1 MDGTKI
7 NKAYEALKMLK
18 SIGIT
23 PSEEQLKAIRQMEY
37 CYIEEEIIPLMKSEL
52 EPL

>member
-7 NKAYEALKMLK
+7 SKAYEALKMLK

-23 PSEEQLKAIRQMEY
+23 PSADQLKEGWCQIFLNSQ
-37 CYIEEEIIPLMKSEL
+37 IP
-52 EPL
+52 